1 LPVITEWK
9 HLREREEK
17 MKINV
22 LKKSPSELK
31 IEIEGENHTFCNALQ
46 KVLLED
52 DAIEMAG
59 YDLPHPL
66 TSSPVVYV
74 RTKGKQKPATALK
87 KAAKKLGDRS
97 KEFRK
102 TFEKALKEWRPG

>member
-1 LPVITEWK
+1 
-9 HLREREEK
+9 
-17 MKINV
+17 MKIKV
-22 LKKSPSELK
+22 LKKSSSELK

-52 DAIEMAG
+52 DTIEMAG

-66 TSSPVVYV
+66 TSSPIVYV
-74 RTKGKQKPATALK
+74 HTKGNQKPATALK

-102 TFEKALKEWRPG
+102 TFEKALKEWQPG